1 MGDAAMHLQL
11 TPALRAGLSALAN
24 LPGVV
29 ILAGPTWHQAS
40 QRWAVH
46 CRIGAAVPAA
56 GPIPAVTD
64 WYVTADECYPD
75 GCIGIYPAKIG
86 GITQTFPH
94 QNYNGYGTDELP
106 WRTGKLCT
114 WTTVAPLRRRGYDV
128 EPGEPAANL
137 RWHLARAQAWIELA
151 ARGELARPG
160 DPYELP
166 DIPCRQAPLIAF
178 CESAA
183 SRRQWQAVPTQHGA
197 AAVEAL
203 DNPLPIRVIT
213 RYHAGSRLPPIE
225 PEWGQ
230 PIGTGQPESAIWL
243 KMNDAP
249 VLRPWQIPMTW
260 GELRQVCATQNIN
273 LDQTLQYSVSNRVNA
288 DAILLLGFPIPDL
301 IGGPDLRMHWLA
313 LALPPVVK
321 SPQDGFRGNL
331 QGQWLAYKQK
341 VVHDAAAIK
350 WLRTENWHYDEISV
364 RGRMDKSVTHQR
376 ILIIGAGA
384 IGSVLAEMLA
394 RAGVRAITIIDSDHV
409 AAGNLVRHTLL
420 ADDIEQRKASALS
433 ARLEAAAIHAQ
444 CVGIDSAFPPQD
456 SENIDIIRSCDV
468 IIDTTGDDVA
478 AAAMGRFAWGGVKT
492 FISLSLGI
500 YARRLF
506 CYTAHGNAFPVNAFR
521 DSLQPWLHCESLEYD
536 LDDLPRDGPGCWH
549 QRHPAR
555 IDDVWML
562 TAAAVK
568 LVEPAI
574 ATLPAAPSLV
584 VLEKQVNAA
593 GEFDG
598 IRTVRNETAG

>member
-1 MGDAAMHLQL
+1 MHRQP
-11 TPALRAGLSALAN
+11 TPELRAGLAALVN

-29 ILAGPTWHQAS
+29 ILDGPTWHQAS

-46 CRIGAAVPAA
+46 CRICAAVPAG

-75 GCIGIYPAKIG
+75 GRIGIYPAKVG

-94 QNYNGYGTDELP
+94 QNYNGCGTDELP

-128 EPGEPAANL
+128 EPGAPAENL

-151 ARGELARPG
+151 ARGELTLPG

-166 DIPCRQAPLIAF
+166 DIPHRQAPLIAF
-178 CESAA
+178 CESP
-183 SRRQWQAVPTQHGA
+183 SNLRQWQAVPTQHGA
-197 AAVEAL
+197 AAVEL
-203 DNPLPIRVIT
+203 MDSPSVMRVIT
-213 RYHAGSRLPPIE
+213 RYNAGSGLPPIE
-225 PEWGQ
+225 PEWVK
-230 PIGTGQPESAIWL
+230 PIGTGQSEVAIWL
-243 KMNDAP
+243 KMNSAP

-260 GELRQVCATQNIN
+260 GELRLACAMQDIN
-273 LDQTLQYSVSNRVNA
+273 LDQTLQYSVSNRTDA
-288 DAILLLGFPIPDL
+288 DAVLLLGFPVPDL
-301 IGGPDLRMHWLA
+301 IGGPDLRMHWWA
-313 LALPPVVK
+313 LALPAIAK
-321 SPQDGFRGNL
+321 SPQNGFRGNP
-331 QGQWLAYKQK
+331 QGRWLAYKQK

-364 RGRMDKSVTHQR
+364 RGRLDPPVAQQR

-384 IGSVLAEMLA
+384 IGSVLAEMLT
-394 RAGVRAITIIDSDHV
+394 RAGISSIAIIDSDYV

-420 ADDIEQRKASALS
+420 ADDIGQHKATALS
-433 ARLEAAAIHAQ
+433 ERLEAAAIHAQ
-444 CVGIDSAFPPQD
+444 CVGIDSAFPPPD
-456 SENIDIIRSCDV
+456 SEHIDIIRGCDV
-468 IIDTTGDDVA
+468 VIDTTGDDA
-478 AAAMGRFAWGGVKT
+478 AAAAISRFAWGGDKT

-506 CYTAHGNAFPVNAFR
+506 CYTAHGSTFPVNAFR
-521 DSLQPWLHCESLEYD
+521 DSLQTWLHRESSEYD

-568 LVEPAI
+568 LVEQAI
-574 ATLPAAPSLV
+574 ANPPATPSLV

-598 IRTVRNETAG
+598 IRTIRNETAG